1 MHHSPDEGDFESATR
16 SSARRLELL
25 ERLGFTAGSSPS
37 QSLID
42 RAAARPI
49 SLNLK
54 DIPALLVA
62 RLAANVCFPPT
73 ADGLLLSWSQSL
85 IDRAAARS
93 ISLNLNDI
101 PASFRTATVHCQL
114 RTSRA
119 SGAPRF

>member
-1 MHHSPDEGDFESATR
+1 VHHSPDEGDFESATR

-73 ADGLLLSWSQSL
+73 ADGLLLSWAPILDRSRSHEVNLSESKQHSGFVPNRDGSL
-85 IDRAAARS
+85 PTP
-93 ISLNLNDI
+93 N
-101 PASFRTATVHCQL
+101 F
-114 RTSRA
+114 RA
-119 SGAPRF
+119 SGAPRS